1 MVKNLGADEVF
12 DHNDPECGAKI
23 RKHTNNKL
31 FYAWDCY
38 SEGPSPK
45 ICCDALSDG
54 PAPGGK
60 RPYWGTLL
68 RATPTRDDVEVGLT
82 LGYTI
87 AGEGFTIRGNEI
99 PAKPQDYEFG
109 KKWWSVAE
117 KLLCE
122 GKVKPHRVEVRPNGL
137 DGILS
142 GLDDLKNGKVS
153 GKKLVYRIGDAK

>member
-1 MVKNLGADEVF
+1 MIKSMGADAVF
-12 DHNDPECGAKI
+12 DYNDPDCGTEI
-23 RKHTNNKL
+23 RKYTNNKL

-54 PAPGGK
+54 PGPDGK
-60 RPYWGTLL
+60 KPLWGTVLT
-68 RATPTRDDVEVGLT
+68 AKPTRDDVDVGYS

-87 AGEGFTIRGNEI
+87 IGEEFVIMGMNFR
-99 PAKPQDYEFG
+99 AKPQDFEFG
-109 KKWWSVAE
+109 KKWWLVAQ
-117 KLLCE
+117 KLLYE
-122 GKVKPHRVEVRPNGL
+122 RKIKPHRVEVRPGGL

-153 GKKLVYRIGDAK
+153 GKKLVYRISNDK